1 MSTRKE
7 TTAVIVRGDP
17 TNDLVT
23 NPPPS
28 VASGRRKAN
37 DGLVRMARNGGLKS
51 AHVRFHV
58 RRNEFVSTC
67 KYCWRDRSPRVIEEE
82 WPEAAGR

>member
-1 MSTRKE
+1 MSPKSVSPR
-7 TTAVIVRGDP
+7 ISGSP

-28 VASGRRKAN
+28 VASGQRKAN

-51 AHVRFHV
+51 AHNRFHTPKGI
-58 RRNEFVSTC
+58 FKPTC
-67 KYCWRDRSPRVIEEE
+67 KFCW
-82 WPEAAGR
+82 AAGRLPRDVVNTK